1 MDYDTKDIDFGRAA
15 MLLSVVKDCAGVGP
29 QLTAIGAAA
38 MHELVDMNKDLADRQ
53 ANAGKEKLRAEQER
67 ASELNAKAQA
77 DAEKQA
83 QFEDDQR
90 KLAAK
95 TPEPIVVKPDQ
106 PVPPQVAEDRPPYP
120 SNQDETG
127 ETNDVRRI

>member
-1 MDYDTKDIDFGRAA
+1 MDYDTKDVDFERVE

-53 ANAGKEKLRAEQER
+53 ANAGKERLRVEAEQ
-67 ASELNAKAQA
+67 KAEF
-77 DAEKQA
+77 DAATKPA
-83 QFEDDQR
+83 
-90 KLAAK
+90 
-95 TPEPIVVKPDQ
+95 PI
-106 PVPPQVAEDRPPYP
+106 YP

>member
-1 MDYDTKDIDFGRAA
+1 MDYDTNDIDFERAA

-53 ANAGKEKLRAEQER
+53 ANAGKEKLRVEAEQKAEFDAR
-67 ASELNAKAQA
+67 AQIGKKHDELMKA
-77 DAEKQA
+77 
-83 QFEDDQR
+83 
-90 KLAAK
+90 
-95 TPEPIVVKPDQ
+95 TTT
-106 PVPPQVAEDRPPYP
+106 YP

>member
-1 MDYDTKDIDFGRAA
+1 MDYDTNDIDFERAA

-53 ANAGKEKLRAEQER
+53 ADAGKAKLRAEQEK
-67 ASELNAKAQA
+67 ASELNAKAQD

-83 QFEDDQR
+83 RFEENQR

-95 TPEPIVVKPDQ
+95 TPQPITVMPGQ
-106 PVPPQVAEDRPPYP
+106 PVPPQVAEDKPPYP
-120 SNQDETG
+120 SNQDETS

>member
-1 MDYDTKDIDFGRAA
+1 MDYDTGDVDFERAA

-38 MHELVDMNKDLADRQ
+38 MHELTDMNRDLADRQ
-53 ANAGKEKLRAEQER
+53 ADAGKAKLRAEQER

-83 QFEDDQR
+83 QFEEDQR
-90 KLAAK
+90 KLAVK
-95 TPEPIVVKPDQ
+95 TPQPITIMPGE
-106 PVPPQVAEDRPPYP
+106 PVPPQVTNDAPIYP
-120 SNQDETG
+120 SNQDET
-127 ETNDVRRI
+127 NDVRRI

>member
-1 MDYDTKDIDFGRAA
+1 MDYDTDDIDFEHVAT
-15 MLLSVVKDCAGVGP
+15 LLSVVKDCAGVGP

-53 ANAGKEKLRAEQER
+53 ANAGKVRLRAEEQY
-67 ASELNAKAQA
+67 KAQT
-77 DAEKQA
+77 
-83 QFEDDQR
+83 
-90 KLAAK
+90 AA
-95 TPEPIVVKPDQ
+95 PI
-106 PVPPQVAEDRPPYP
+106 YP